1 METISQ
7 SQPAVEIKQASFSY
21 NGRPVLSDVS
31 LTIAEHDFS
40 WIVGPN
46 GGGKTTLLK
55 LMLGLLQP
63 STGTVRLLG
72 ASPRRGRR
80 QVGYMPQ
87 HMRHDNQFPVDV
99 VDVVLLGRIENRSPL
114 GFFRRHD
121 RELALEALREVGM
134 VDRARTRFS
143 ELSGGEQ
150 RRVLI
155 ARALSGKP
163 RLLLLDEPT
172 ANLDLRVEEELF
184 DLLQHLNQRL
194 TIVMVSHDPA
204 FVSPFVKSVICVKEH
219 VHVHPTA
226 EIDAAIMSELYG
238 RPIRMIRHDRHYPK
252 AGDA

>member
-1 METISQ
+1 MTQ
-7 SQPAVEIKQASFSY
+7 THPAVELSDVSFAY
-21 NGRPVLSDVS
+21 NGKMVLRDVS
-31 LTIAEHDFS
+31 LTIAERDFS

-55 LMLGLLQP
+55 LMLGLLP
-63 STGTVRLLG
+63 PGTGTVRLFG
-72 ASPRRGRR
+72 ETPKRGRR

-87 HMRHDNQFPVDV
+87 QLQHDNRFPVDV
-99 VDVVLLGRIENRSPL
+99 VDVVLMGRIENLSPL
-114 GFFRRHD
+114 GFFGRSD
-121 RELALEALREVGM
+121 REQALAALDEVGLA
-134 VDRARTRFS
+134 DRAHSRFA
-143 ELSGGEQ
+143 ELSGGQQ

-155 ARALSGKP
+155 ARALAGQP

-184 DLLQHLNQRL
+184 ELLQLLNQRL

-226 EIDAAIMSELYG
+226 DIDSAIMSELYG
-238 RPIRMIRHDRHYPK
+238 RAIRMIRHDRHFPNG
-252 AGDA
+252 GDE